1 MAMALIVSCD
11 SKTPEPTPVEPKKN
25 VISIGSE
32 TYDSL
37 SDAVKAAKDG
47 DTIEV
52 AEGAYTID
60 SPIAIDK
67 KITIKGTGIGK
78 TVFNIVQSEASDTKV
93 IDINA
98 EGVVFE
104 GIDIRAAFG
113 DKKLAYW
120 AINVNKNNFTFK
132 NSAIKGDFSNV
143 GSGVDPI
150 MMGITIA
157 AGSTG
162 PTIEGSVFRDCYTPM
177 YAASSSFTLKDSKW
191 NSGVEVETLPTEA
204 TVISGNATLEVEE
217 YQGKIKFQAKESD
230 VKSYLKGNPTIA
242 FFVADVEVKTE

>member
-1 MAMALIVSCD
+1 MKRNLLFICIAILMAMALIVSCD

-52 AEGAYTID
+52 AEEAYTID

-67 KITIKGTGIGK
+67 KFTIKGTGIGK
-78 TVFNIVQSEASDTKV
+78 TVFNIVESEASDTKV

-98 EGVVFE
+98 EGVVFA

-113 DKKLAYW
+113 EKKLAYW

-157 AGSTG
+157 AGSQAQQLK
-162 PTIEGSVFRDCYTPM
+162 VL
-177 YAASSSFTLKDSKW
+177 SS
-191 NSGVEVETLPTEA
+191 E
-204 TVISGNATLEVEE
+204 IATLLFTQPHLPLLSKTANGTPVLR
-217 YQGKIKFQAKESD
+217 
-230 VKSYLKGNPTIA
+230 LKL
-242 FFVADVEVKTE
+242 FLRKQQ